1 MGRVAARRRQVG
13 QRHHRH
19 HRKQPRRPHPHRA
32 AAAPLAGAG
41 AGPPLASRYGWG
53 AVPML
58 SVYDKGT
65 GLPLLPWSEKVVASG
80 LVESQSLVE
89 DGRKGGRLIASS
101 RTKTVREDG
110 SWGGSESSLVRTLDG
125 SGVRNKEAGRYLLF
139 SPCRV
144 RRVRCVGFE

>member
-1 MGRVAARRRQVG
+1 MAVLTSLRCAWAELQLADGKWVNATIIASSPAALTLT
-13 QRHHRH
+13 
-19 HRKQPRRPHPHRA
+19 A

-65 GLPLLPWSEKVVASG
+65 GLPLLPWSEKVVATG

-89 DGRKGGRLIASS
+89 D
-101 RTKTVREDG
+101 VRE
-110 SWGGSESSLVRTLDG
+110 
-125 SGVRNKEAGRYLLF
+125 AA
-139 SPCRV
+139 
-144 RRVRCVGFE
+144 

>member
-1 MGRVAARRRQVG
+1 MAVLISLRCAWAELQLADGVWVNATIAIVASSPAALTLT
-13 QRHHRH
+13 
-19 HRKQPRRPHPHRA
+19 A

-65 GLPLLPWSEKVVASG
+65 GLPLLPWSEKVVATG

-89 DGRKGGRLIASS
+89 DGR
-101 RTKTVREDG
+101 
-110 SWGGSESSLVRTLDG
+110 
-125 SGVRNKEAGRYLLF
+125 EAA
-139 SPCRV
+139 
-144 RRVRCVGFE
+144 